1 MRELPTIREGGRPGA
16 PLEGGMEGGLLEGG
30 RMGVSLEGRR
40 GGVPQE
46 GGKRRCPRPYSSV
59 CSLQAWGGEQGK
71 GRMGT
76 DKYFDNLVAM
86 IEESTRGLE
95 L

>member
-1 MRELPTIREGGRPGA
+1 MRELPTIREGGRTWHPKEGEKEGA
-16 PLEGGMEGGLLEGG
+16 PLEG
-30 RMGVSLEGRR
+30 RRR
-40 GGVPQE
+40 GA
-46 GGKRRCPRPYSSV
+46 PRPYSSV

>member
-16 PLEGGMEGGLLEGG
+16 PWEGGREGGLLEGG
-30 RMGVSLEGRR
+30 RRGVS
-40 GGVPQE
+40 QE
-46 GGKRRCPRPYSSV
+46 GGKRFPRPYSSV